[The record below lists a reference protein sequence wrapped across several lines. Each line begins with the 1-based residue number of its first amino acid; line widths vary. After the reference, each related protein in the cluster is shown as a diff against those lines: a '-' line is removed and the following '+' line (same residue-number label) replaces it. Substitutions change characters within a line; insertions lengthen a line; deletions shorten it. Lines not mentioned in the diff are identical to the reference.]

1 MAKKKTVKTSG
12 AHQATKSGQRKKT
25 QIQQKIST
33 SLASTDQVMYR
44 VYPIDDL
51 LLEAMTEKRRDQGLT
66 IQKLIRASIENHL
79 CDTVDQLHR
88 MGLAHES
95 SFNHNVR
102 WPLDSGVLA
111 AIQLASAQTKV
122 SQKDLLIACLKKYC
136 IKTK

>member
-1 MAKKKTVKTSG
+1 MPKKKTARTAASR
-12 AHQATKSGQRKKT
+12 QARRSGQRKKT
-25 QIQQKIST
+25 QLQQNLSS
-33 SLASTDQVMYR
+33 SLESKDQVMYR
-44 VYPIDDL
+44 VYPVDDL
-51 LLEAMTEKRRDQGLT
+51 LLEAMTEKRRQQGLT

-79 CDTVDQLHR
+79 CETVEQLHG

-95 SFNHNVR
+95 SLNHNKR

-136 IKTK
+136 SKLK